1 MLRQRSRKQDA
12 LQQTGT
18 HQWRDGHLKAKHK
31 AGGQNL
37 LTPGLQATVDALQQE
52 QENVEGQVRDAHRKL
67 AEANTELRTV
77 RQEFKHQLEE
87 QQAQFRAVEEETYN
101 EREQQVGLPLVGLV

>member
-1 MLRQRSRKQDA
+1 MLPF
-12 LQQTGT
+12 G
-18 HQWRDGHLKAKHK
+18 
-31 AGGQNL
+31 
-37 LTPGLQATVDALQQE
+37 GLQATVDALQQE
-52 QENVEGQVRDAHRKL
+52 QENLEGQLRDAHRKL

-101 EREQQVGLPLVGLV
+101 DREQQVGLPVVGLVQ

>member
-1 MLRQRSRKQDA
+1 MGLMVRQTDTQA
-12 LQQTGT
+12 
-18 HQWRDGHLKAKHK
+18 KAS
-31 AGGQNL
+31 GQRVPF
-37 LTPGLQATVDALQQE
+37 PGLQATVDALQQE
-52 QENVEGQVRDAHRKL
+52 QENLEGQLRDAHRKL

-101 EREQQVGLPLVGLV
+101 EREQQVGLPVDGGGAVCNAACTAAGGP